1 MKINLAIVEDDDK
14 EYTALIAAVERFG
27 SENGVAFSY
36 DRFKTADVM
45 LSAYKPVYDIVFMD
59 IGLPGTNGLEAS
71 KRLRERDKNVMII
84 FVTSLAQFAV
94 NGYEVG
100 AFDFILKPV
109 MYGNIKLKLL
119 RAMERIAASVD
130 LKIKVQ
136 SSDGLRI
143 VSVSDI
149 KYVEVMNR
157 SIIYHTNS
165 GDIRSYGALKNVETQ
180 LPKKQ
185 FARCNN
191 CYLVNL
197 DYVTSVKDYTAVVGG
212 EELKI
217 SHSKKKEFLQALG
230 ARMEGK

>member
-119 RAMERIAASVD
+119 RAMERIAAS
-130 LKIKVQ
+130 
-136 SSDGLRI
+136 DGLRI

-165 GDIRSYGALKNVETQ
+165 GDISSYGALKNVETQ

-217 SHSKKKEFLQALG
+217 SHSKKKEFLQAIG